1 MQDSTQSVIQ
11 APPLSQ
17 EVHPA
22 QDSTVK
28 SLKKIL
34 QGSSK
39 KDSVSK
45 SLHVNPSVN
54 TVLGQNHDTVVSVA
68 AERAKQINFFSGHEL
83 KVIHKNPQPLNKTTP
98 DWIFPLLIVIVAAFA
113 WLRAFYNKYFIQII
127 TAFFNNNLTNQIV
140 RDENILVQRASIL
153 LNMVF
158 SLVAALFLY
167 FVSVHFN
174 WSLGGMSFGLS
185 RYIFFALAVSS
196 VYTFKFLVLKICGY
210 LFQLDKEM
218 ATYIFNIFL
227 VNNVVGTLLIPVVLF
242 LAFSTMVSATLLIT
256 ISIFLIGG
264 GFLYRVVRGLS
275 AGFSS
280 IVFSPYYL
288 FLYLCALEIA
298 PLIVLIKILNQA

>member
-1 MQDSTQSVIQ
+1 MQDTIVSHTQTLPSVQ
-11 APPLSQ
+11 TVSP
-17 EVHPA
+17 EH
-22 QDSTVK
+22 DSMVTRIKKK
-28 SLKKIL
+28 SE
-34 QGSSK
+34 GSSK
-39 KDSVSK
+39 KDSVFK
-45 SLHVNPSVN
+45 SSHVTSTLKIPVSLNKDTDVLIGTEKPSQ
-54 TVLGQNHDTVVSVA
+54 L
-68 AERAKQINFFSGHEL
+68 NFFSGHEL

-98 DWIFPLLIVIVAAFA
+98 DWIFPLLVVVVAAFA
-113 WLRAFYNKYFIQII
+113 WLRAFYNKYFIQIV

-185 RYIFFALAVSS
+185 RYIFFALAVSA
-196 VYTFKFLVLKICGY
+196 VYTFKFLILKICGY
-210 LFQLDKEM
+210 LFHLDKEM

-242 LAFSTMVSATLLIT
+242 LAFSTMVSTALLIT
-256 ISIFLIGG
+256 ISVFLIAG
-264 GFLYRVVRGLS
+264 GFLYRIARGLS
-275 AGFSS
+275 AGISS
-280 IVFSPYYL
+280 PVFSPYYL